1 MKNINSKK
9 DLEKA
14 IYALAQLQSAQGEL
28 LKAQFERSIESLK
41 PVNIIK
47 NSFNNMVKSPDLLTN
62 ILSTSVGLTSG
73 YVSNKIFVGNSRNII
88 RKFIGGIIQVGVTT
102 IVSSNPETVKRVGHK
117 IIGTIFHR
125 GSQKK

>member
-47 NSFNNMVKSPDLLTN
+47 NSFNNMVKSPDLLKN
-62 ILSTSVGLTSG
+62 IISTSVGLTSG

-102 IVSSNPETVKRVGHK
+102 IVSSNPEAVKRVGHK

>member
-47 NSFNNMVKSPDLLTN
+47 NSFNNMVKSPDLLKN
-62 ILSTSVGLTSG
+62 IISTSVGLTSG

-102 IVSSNPETVKRVGHK
+102 IVSSNPEAVKRVGHK

-125 GSQKK
+125 GSQKI

>member
-47 NSFNNMVKSPDLLTN
+47 NSFNNMVKSPDLLKN
-62 ILSTSVGLTSG
+62 IISTSVGLTSG

-102 IVSSNPETVKRVGHK
+102 LVSSNPEAVKRVGHK